1 MGIPKP
7 PSGLGLP
14 GMRLPPGMRMGPLGP
29 VPIGAPYM
37 HAAETS
43 GELHKLQSILK
54 PPATGVWGRKP

>member
-1 MGIPKP
+1 MGIPIP

-37 HAAETS
+37 HAAETT
-43 GELHKLQSILK
+43 GELHMLQSS
-54 PPATGVWGRKP
+54 

>member
-1 MGIPKP
+1 MPIP

-29 VPIGAPYM
+29 VPMGAPYM

-43 GELHKLQSILK
+43 GELHMLQSSCACCSQVAHVAVN
-54 PPATGVWGRKP
+54 P